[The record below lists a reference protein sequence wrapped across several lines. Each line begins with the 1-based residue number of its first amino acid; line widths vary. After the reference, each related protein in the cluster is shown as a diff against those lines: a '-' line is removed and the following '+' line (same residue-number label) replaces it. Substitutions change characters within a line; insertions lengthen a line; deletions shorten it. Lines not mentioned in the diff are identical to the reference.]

1 MSPAADDMDDFDTQ
15 SSHGTNNSRGLGSPH
30 SNTNS
35 IEPSMNQASRLV
47 QCSHCGKVI
56 EKYGENVPDSD
67 YEIIKEHIAREHPH
81 MARSEDLD
89 KVDPA
94 DGVTADSETGPVT
107 VSTAVSQ
114 AGDGAELLDAN
125 GELPDSQVATAE
137 ATEAEKEED
146 GVSESA
152 NNAAQDA
159 SKETSEASQKNGLRD
174 DVRQSLRA
182 SIEKRLEKDWN
193 LHEVRRFN
201 ESYDEEI
208 ASIEQTWNEA
218 YSRSAA
224 SKKSDS
230 PDVPSR
236 PNPYLKNKVEKG
248 EFLEI
253 TPVEEYLELLRDPEN
268 LSYEQLYAVTANAA
282 HALKTWQDEWQAID
296 RLTRY
301 ATRHMMK
308 ASANPR
314 RTERPEVFEDKK
326 EAMLYGYKHDSREFM
341 IGIQDPFIQGGFRP
355 TPSQLRKM
363 RTAAG
368 SNNPNPDGWKTIR
381 KFGIEYAPKFQDPP
395 NHGYEGKMTRKRKA
409 AQSEA
414 AALQSMASETNGSAT
429 PAVES
434 DQEGRPAKRVTRSR
448 AGKVVGT
455 RDATQRQATPSDSGR
470 PVSRSGSGR
479 GGRGRGRGGTI
490 HRPPSRASTA
500 SQSKMTTPVTTAAPA
515 PTEVQAKAPVA
526 PEPPAKGGTLVMAPS
541 TTATSTAPSTTTTA
555 PAVSSTTLSTNPD
568 EVLDPAELARRQKIA
583 NSKNPRR
590 TEAMLNHWVRF
601 NREGRVRNPKRTKA
615 QIEADKR
622 AEAERKAREGPKE
635 GGRKRKANAAA
646 ASASTDL
653 GGANPPA
660 SKAPRLE
667 PASSG
672 TTSGVQLAPIQP
684 ATATTTSARAPPPP
698 PPPSL
703 PPPAPHSVYGHAP
716 TYLPPLQP
724 SIPQAPNMAP
734 HLLPPPP
741 PPPPP
746 GPPHRMIWSEHYPVS
761 YYGTRPQM
769 PPPNRQ

>member
-15 SSHGTNNSRGLGSPH
+15 SPHGTNSRGPSSPH

-35 IEPSMNQASRLV
+35 IEPSMNQPSRSA

-56 EKYGENVPDSD
+56 EKYGQDVPDSD
-67 YEIIKEHIAREHPH
+67 YEIIKEHMAREHPL
-81 MARSEDLD
+81 MARSEDPD

-94 DGVTADSETGPVT
+94 DGVAADSETGPVT
-107 VSTAVSQ
+107 GSTAVSQ
-114 AGDGAELLDAN
+114 TGDEAEVLDTN
-125 GELPDSQVATAE
+125 GELPGSPAATAE
-137 ATEAEKEED
+137 ATEAEKDED
-146 GVSESA
+146 GLSDSA
-152 NNAAQDA
+152 NNGAQDV
-159 SKETSEASQKNGLRD
+159 SQETSEAPQKNGLRD

-182 SIEKRLEKDWN
+182 LVEKRLQNGWN

-201 ESYDEEI
+201 ESYDEEM
-208 ASIEQTWNEA
+208 ASIEQTWSEA
-218 YSRSAA
+218 YSHSAA
-224 SKKSDS
+224 GKKSDS
-230 PDVPSR
+230 HDVPTR
-236 PNPYLKNKVEKG
+236 PNPYLNSKVEKG

-282 HALKTWQDEWQAID
+282 YALKTWQDEWQAID
-296 RLTRY
+296 RLTKY

-341 IGIQDPFIQGGFRP
+341 IGIQDPFVQGGFRP

-368 SNNPNPDGWKTIR
+368 SNNPNPDGWKTIH
-381 KFGIEYAPKFQDPP
+381 KFGIEYAPRFQDPP
-395 NHGYEGKMTRKRKA
+395 NHGFEGKMTRKRKA

-429 PAVES
+429 PAAES
-434 DQEGRPAKRVTRSR
+434 DQEGRPTKRVTRSR
-448 AGKVVGT
+448 AGKAVGT
-455 RDATQRQATPSDSGR
+455 RDSSQRQATPSDSGR
-470 PVSRSGSGR
+470 PALRSGSGR
-479 GGRGRGRGGTI
+479 GGRGRGRGGTT
-490 HRPPSRASTA
+490 HRPPSRASSA
-500 SQSKMTTPVTTAAPA
+500 SQTKVTTPVTTAAPA
-515 PTEVQAKAPVA
+515 PTEVQPKAPAA
-526 PEPPAKGGTLVMAPS
+526 PEPPKGGTFVMTPS
-541 TTATSTAPSTTTTA
+541 TATPSTSAPTTTA
-555 PAVSSTTLSTNPD
+555 PAVSSAVSSTNPD

-635 GGRKRKANAAA
+635 PGSRKRKATTATS
-646 ASASTDL
+646 SASTDP
-653 GGANPPA
+653 GSTNPPA

-672 TTSGVQLAPIQP
+672 TTSSMQLAPIQP
-684 ATATTTSARAPPPP
+684 ATAATTSARAPPPP

-703 PPPAPHSVYGHAP
+703 PPPGPHSVYGHGP

-724 SIPQAPNMAP
+724 SIPQAPNVAP

-746 GPPHRMIWSEHYPVS
+746 QAPPHRMIWSEHYPVS

-769 PPPNRQ
+769 PPPNHQ